1 MAILSAFKAVENALK
16 VLIVTETVVNI
27 TESEGVAGEPAET
40 GEEQGDMMSDK
51 NESGTVVEEIE
62 LEARYLVKRVK
73 ELLHEG
79 NVRKLTV
86 KDSKGRYLLEVPLTV
101 GVVAGS
107 VLALAS
113 PTMALLSAVAGFVT
127 NVKIEVV
134 RTVDEQAEAEEESPG
149 EE

>member
-27 TESEGVAGEPAET
+27 TESEGVAGEPADA

-51 NESGTVVEEIE
+51 NESGTIVEEIE

-86 KDSKGRYLLEVPLTV
+86 KDSKGRYLLEIPLTV

-134 RTVDEQAEAEEESPG
+134 RTVDEQAEEESPG